1 VKEPTIFHSV
11 RLEEDKCVGCTT
23 CIKKCP
29 TEAIRVRKGRAS
41 IIDERCIDCGECI
54 RTCPHGAKKAVSD
67 PLSMIADYRVKVAV
81 PAPSL
86 YSQFE
91 EATSV
96 DRILS
101 GLLELGFDEIFE
113 VAEAAELV
121 TEATKRLLDAV
132 DRPRPLISSACP
144 AVVKLVQLRFPSL
157 LPHLVPLLP
166 PMEVA
171 ARAVK
176 ERLHA
181 GEEGVGV
188 FFITPCAGKVT
199 VTRSP
204 LGYERSALDGVIG
217 IKDIY
222 IPLRNAIST
231 APERSLA
238 RAGASGIGW
247 GRVDGESEAIGE
259 RGAISVD
266 GIGNV
271 IGVLEALENGKLK
284 DVAYIEALACPA
296 GCVGGPL
303 TVENP
308 YIAKNRLRNRE
319 AAAAARTTMPG
330 AAPEARFAALDA
342 LGWTQG
348 VRSRFALALDPDM
361 LKALVM
367 MEEMELIAG
376 GLPGL
381 DCGSCGA
388 PTCRAFAEDIVRGQ
402 ATEAGCVFKLRENIR
417 KLARELIALEE
428 IQPPGLDRE
437 EVREARTDD

>member
-1 VKEPTIFHSV
+1 MTPTVFHSV
-11 RLEEDKCVGCTT
+11 RLEVDKCVGCTT

-41 IIDERCIDCGECI
+41 IIDERCVDCGECI

-67 PLSMIADYRVKVAV
+67 PLSMIAGFRVKVAV

-86 YSQFE
+86 YSQFPE
-91 EATSV
+91 TTSV
-96 DRILS
+96 ERILS
-101 GLLELGFDEIFE
+101 GLVALGFDEVFE

-121 TEATKRLLDAV
+121 TAATKRLLAEPGGPV
-132 DRPRPLISSACP
+132 PRISSACP

-157 LPHLVPLLP
+157 IPHLVPLLP

-171 ARAVK
+171 ARIVK
-176 ERLHA
+176 ERIHA
-181 GEEGVGV
+181 GEQGVGV

-204 LGYERSALDGVIG
+204 LGYARSSLDGVIG
-217 IKDIY
+217 IRDAY
-222 IPLRNAIST
+222 LPLRSAITT
-231 APERSLA
+231 APERGLAHASSL
-238 RAGASGIGW
+238 GIGW
-247 GRVDGESEAIGE
+247 GRVEGESEAVGE
-259 RGAISVD
+259 RRSISVD

-271 IGVLEALENGKLK
+271 IGVLEALENGELK

-303 TVENP
+303 NVENP
-308 YIAKNRLRNRE
+308 YIAKTRLQHREDLAPASIVGPNRY
-319 AAAAARTTMPG
+319 
-330 AAPEARFAALDA
+330 APLEDLA
-342 LGWTQG
+342 WTEDL
-348 VRSRFALALDPDM
+348 RSRLGLALDPDR
-361 LKALVM
+361 LRALVM
-367 MEEMELIAG
+367 MEEMEVIAE

-388 PTCRAFAEDIVRGQ
+388 PTCRALAEDIVRGS
-402 ATEAGCVFKLRENIR
+402 AAASDCVFKLRESVR

-428 IQPPGLDRE
+428 MQPPGLDRE
-437 EVREARTDD
+437 VKGKD